1 MAPTTDPSD
10 IPAFYD
16 WLSHE
21 YDRMT
26 SFEERFARE
35 RPSIQALVDVHG
47 IRTALDA
54 GTGTGFHALLL
65 AQLGVR
71 VTAVDI
77 SPAMIEELLRH
88 AAGMSIEVTGLVGSF
103 EEIPDLVHSPQ
114 DAVFSLG
121 NTLAHSESRQDLL
134 STLTAFRRVLRPGG
148 VLIAQLLNYR
158 RILSSR
164 ESVQIVREAGST
176 RFVRWYE
183 YAGDRIRFH
192 VTREQIGSGEPA
204 VTRSVVLRPVT
215 DDELGAVLP
224 EAGFDDVRFAGG
236 ITLAPYDPVTSKDC
250 VVTARNPLRPQATPS
265 A

>member
-1 MAPTTDPSD
+1 MVPTTDPSD

-16 WLSHE
+16 WLSQE

-35 RPSIQALVDVHG
+35 RPSIQALVEAHG

-77 SPAMIEELLRH
+77 SPAMIEALTRH
-88 AAGMSIEVTGLVGSF
+88 AADMGIGVTGLIGSF
-103 EEIPDLVHSPQ
+103 AEIPDLVHSPQ

-148 VLIAQLLNYR
+148 ILLAQLLNYR

-164 ESVQIVREAGST
+164 ESVQMVRETGSM

-183 YAGDRIRFH
+183 YVGDRVRFH
-192 VTREQIGSGEPA
+192 VTRELIGSNEPA

-215 DDELGAVLP
+215 DDELGVILP
-224 EAGFDDVRFAGG
+224 EAGFEDIRFAGG
-236 ITLAPYDPVTSKDC
+236 IAMETYDPLTSKDC
-250 VVTARNPLRPQATPS
+250 VVTARNPLHR
-265 A
+265 